1 MPISELKLAK
11 ELIRRPSITPKDAGA
26 INILAKKLRSLGF
39 KCQLINFKNIK
50 NLYAKLGKSS
60 PNFCYAGHTDV
71 VPPGNISDWSVN
83 PFKPTVKN
91 NKLIGRGANDMKASI
106 ACFVAAVSR
115 FKAKNK
121 KFNGSISLLITGD
134 EEGVAINGTKRVVEY
149 LKRKREKIN
158 FCLVGEPT
166 NPNKLGE
173 MIKIGRRGSIT
184 GRLTITGTQGH
195 VAYPHRANNPS
206 NTIVNIL
213 KRIKETKL
221 DNGTKKVVKYLKRK
235 KEKINFCLVGEP
247 TNPNKLGEMIKIGR
261 RGSITGRL
269 TVIGTQGHVA
279 YPHIANNPSNTLV
292 KILKKIKEVKLDKGT
307 KNFQPSNL
315 EITKINI
322 DNHTDNVIP
331 GSANAVFNIRYNDKH
346 SSSSLKRKLNKIFRS
361 ITRKAKCK
369 FNIKYEVSGEAFLT
383 KPNKTTYMIQNTI
396 KKITGIKPK
405 LSTAGGTSDARFI
418 RKIAPCLEFGLVGKT
433 MHKIDESV
441 PLPDLKKL
449 TNIYLNI
456 LENYFK

>member
-1 MPISELKLAK
+1 MPIISELKLAK
-11 ELIRRPSITPKDAGA
+11 ELIRRPSVTPKDAGT
-26 INILAKKLRSLGF
+26 INLLAKNLRSLGF

-173 MIKIGRRGSIT
+173 MIKIGRRGSMT
-184 GRLTITGTQGH
+184 GRLTIIGTQGH

-206 NTIVNIL
+206 STMVN
-213 KRIKETKL
+213 
-221 DNGTKKVVKYLKRK
+221 
-235 KEKINFCLVGEP
+235 
-247 TNPNKLGEMIKIGR
+247 
-261 RGSITGRL
+261 
-269 TVIGTQGHVA
+269 
-279 YPHIANNPSNTLV
+279 
-292 KILKKIKEVKLDKGT
+292 ILKKIKEIKLDKGT
-307 KNFQPSNL
+307 KNFQASNL

-322 DNHTDNVIP
+322 DNHADNVIP
-331 GSANAVFNIRYNDKH
+331 GSASAVFNIRFNNKH
-346 SSSSLKRKLNKIFRS
+346 SASSLKRKLNGIFRS
-361 ITRKAKCK
+361 MTKKAKCK
-369 FNIKYEVSGEAFLT
+369 LDIKYEVSGEAFLT
-383 KPNKTTYMIQNTI
+383 KSNKTTFMIQNTI
-396 KKITGIKPK
+396 KKITKIKPK

-418 RKIAPCLEFGLVGKT
+418 RKIAPSIEFGLVGKT

-441 PLPDLKKL
+441 PISDLNKL
-449 TNIYLNI
+449 TNIYQNI
-456 LENYFK
+456 LKNYFRAS